1 MVGYPK
7 GLPNGTQ
14 TYTETLRRKM
24 NITQSLTFQE
34 NFRCRTWATYTFPAG
49 TSTKDII
56 GKLQPWQRDNK
67 LQTALRGK
75 RHRYQEWEIIPEIP
89 EMAYV

>member
-7 GLPNGTQ
+7 DLPNGTQ
-14 TYTETLRRKM
+14 TYTETRRRIM
-24 NITQSLTFQE
+24 NITQALTFQE

-56 GKLQPWQRDNK
+56 SKLQPWQRDNK
-67 LQTALRGK
+67 LQTALRRK
-75 RHRYQEWEIIPEIP
+75 KHRYQEWEIIPEIP